1 MNLKKM
7 IIPLILSIL
16 FGYFCGNFV
25 FKIYKEKTDA
35 ILDSTKVYLLQTG
48 AYTTLDSMKKNTT
61 LKNYIY
67 YQDDGLYKTIM
78 AITKDKDNINKI
90 KKIYNEDIIINEYYL
105 DNPTINSQ
113 IKKYDIELKNTSDNS
128 KIQEILDEMLNSNN
142 VILVASY
149 GCCGTGLTFK
159 NVDYCIFAQSFKS
172 DIINL
177 QSIGRMLLKTEEKS
191 KAYSFGAS
199 GIVIF

>member
-61 LKNYIY
+61 LIRETCYPN
-67 YQDDGLYKTIM
+67 
-78 AITKDKDNINKI
+78 
-90 KKIYNEDIIINEYYL
+90 
-105 DNPTINSQ
+105 
-113 IKKYDIELKNTSDNS
+113 
-128 KIQEILDEMLNSNN
+128 
-142 VILVASY
+142 
-149 GCCGTGLTFK
+149 F
-159 NVDYCIFAQSFKS
+159 
-172 DIINL
+172 
-177 QSIGRMLLKTEEKS
+177 GRMPYK
-191 KAYSFGAS
+191 YRG
-199 GIVIF
+199 

>member
-90 KKIYNEDIIINEYYL
+90 KKIY
-105 DNPTINSQ
+105 
-113 IKKYDIELKNTSDNS
+113 KKS
-128 KIQEILDEMLNSNN
+128 
-142 VILVASY
+142 
-149 GCCGTGLTFK
+149 
-159 NVDYCIFAQSFKS
+159 
-172 DIINL
+172 
-177 QSIGRMLLKTEEKS
+177 LLFCKLF
-191 KAYSFGAS
+191 Y
-199 GIVIF
+199 

>member
-1 MNLKKM
+1 
-7 IIPLILSIL
+7 
-16 FGYFCGNFV
+16 
-25 FKIYKEKTDA
+25 
-35 ILDSTKVYLLQTG
+35 
-48 AYTTLDSMKKNTT
+48 MKKNTT

-128 KIQEILDEMLNSNN
+128 KIQEILDEMLKIYQESNQ
-142 VILVASY
+142 IKLA
-149 GCCGTGLTFK
+149 
-159 NVDYCIFAQSFKS
+159 
-172 DIINL
+172 
-177 QSIGRMLLKTEEKS
+177 KTT
-191 KAYSFGAS
+191 
-199 GIVIF
+199 

>member
-1 MNLKKM
+1 MV
-7 IIPLILSIL
+7 IL
-16 FGYFCGNFV
+16 FSKYTK
-25 FKIYKEKTDA
+25 KIVTENIIFA
-35 ILDSTKVYLLQTG
+35 LASTKVYLLQTG

-128 KIQEILDEMLNSNN
+128 KIQEILDEMLKIYQESNQ
-142 VILVASY
+142 IKLA
-149 GCCGTGLTFK
+149 
-159 NVDYCIFAQSFKS
+159 
-172 DIINL
+172 
-177 QSIGRMLLKTEEKS
+177 KTT
-191 KAYSFGAS
+191 
-199 GIVIF
+199 

>member
-90 KKIYNEDIIINEYYL
+90 KKIYNEDIIINEYYP

-128 KIQEILDEMLNSNN
+128 KIQEILDEMLKIYQESNQ
-142 VILVASY
+142 IKLA
-149 GCCGTGLTFK
+149 
-159 NVDYCIFAQSFKS
+159 
-172 DIINL
+172 
-177 QSIGRMLLKTEEKS
+177 KTT
-191 KAYSFGAS
+191 
-199 GIVIF
+199 

>member
-105 DNPTINSQ
+105 DNPTTKN
-113 IKKYDIELKNTSDNS
+113 IEITLDNKVYKLKPKTY
-128 KIQEILDEMLNSNN
+128 EVLN
-142 VILVASY
+142 
-149 GCCGTGLTFK
+149 
-159 NVDYCIFAQSFKS
+159 
-172 DIINL
+172 
-177 QSIGRMLLKTEEKS
+177 LKM
-191 KAYSFGAS
+191 GQH
-199 GIVIF
+199 IMVL